1 MATTGLPETPEALPV
16 ATTGRQAI
24 IVLRATPDPQ
34 ATSGGGN
41 ATTGRDAKAG
51 GGDATTG
58 TAALIVP

>member
-1 MATTGLPETPEALPV
+1 VATTGLPETPEALPV

-34 ATSGGGN
+34 AT
-41 ATTGRDAKAG
+41 TG

-58 TAALIVP
+58 GGDATTGPAALIVP